1 MIKINK
7 AKMKKRRYDI
17 ITWRLDNVKKESEK
31 SRKNLFE
38 VLSLR
43 DESRHYIN
51 EKQDFLNE
59 SLLDLIKFSL
69 EVIENKKADI
79 TKLEKRI
86 SYEYIYIF
94 FIKYLNTAMYKNNP
108 NIGGYESIFLS
119 KLAFVLSTAY
129 IFNWKSKSENIFKL
143 LNKKNIENNFI
154 ILSFTINRISWFIFR
169 LYAIIENKKF
179 NISELDIDEIKD
191 IENDNLAYHPN
202 DMGELWKVLKNWD
215 TENEE
220 EVKKHIELMARD
232 REENNKDNPWEATG
246 DEYEFVYFPVEIFM
260 YLKARKNKGL
270 KNPKDFP
277 YELLEYYDIDEILE
291 DREPYKEDELILKVR
306 KIIKPLLNEDVVN
319 EEFENSSEKKMLLK
333 KMSEIL
339 NIKKYLKKDYEK
351 EKMIENKNE
360 ILKEDIFSKILVY
373 LKKIKEKEK
382 INKTEV
388 EKFLKLI
395 SDNDKMELLNKIE
408 KYIQENKI
416 ETIEFDTGSVW
427 TGKDV
432 FLFFKEGME
441 L

>member
-1 MIKINK
+1 
-7 AKMKKRRYDI
+7 
-17 ITWRLDNVKKESEK
+17 
-31 SRKNLFE
+31 
-38 VLSLR
+38 
-43 DESRHYIN
+43 
-51 EKQDFLNE
+51 
-59 SLLDLIKFSL
+59 
-69 EVIENKKADI
+69 
-79 TKLEKRI
+79 
-86 SYEYIYIF
+86 
-94 FIKYLNTAMYKNNP
+94 
-108 NIGGYESIFLS
+108 
-119 KLAFVLSTAY
+119 
-129 IFNWKSKSENIFKL
+129 
-143 LNKKNIENNFI
+143 
-154 ILSFTINRISWFIFR
+154 
-169 LYAIIENKKF
+169 
-179 NISELDIDEIKD
+179 
-191 IENDNLAYHPN
+191 
-202 DMGELWKVLKNWD
+202 MGELWKVLKNWD